1 MKKADE
7 MEMAI
12 NYRAARCGFFFLE
25 IALLVY
31 AYITFATTGQLPS
44 VPLIMCSAGGAVFW
58 FMKIYATH
66 VMTKDNTEDEE

>member
-12 NYRAARCGFFFLE
+12 NYRAARCGYVFLDVS
-25 IALLVY
+25 LLVY
-31 AYITFATTGQLPS
+31 CFIIFATTRDLPT
-44 VPLIMCSAGGAVFW
+44 VPFIMACASNAVFF

-66 VMTKDNTEDEE
+66 KMTKDNIDDEE